1 MMQVTESRPEWATAK
16 GIQHPSD
23 RAARCLALP
32 TGKRWLA
39 RLTVHRRALPK
50 RKEADS
56 GKSASEADWADP
68 IREIARPVAAVPDPS
83 TSLNRSVFSGARCR
97 CLVPSDSRG

>member
-1 MMQVTESRPEWATAK
+1 MKETESRPEGETK
-16 GIQHPSD
+16 KRFPHTSR
-23 RAARCLALP
+23 RAGRGLAFK
-32 TGKRWLA
+32 TRKRWLA
-39 RLTVHRRALPK
+39 RLTVNRRALPK